1 MIWDNHDCRFSKHTF
16 YQEVTDQIWQR
27 ESINVIVFHYI
38 VLHIGQPI
46 LTGLTFFPSIYC
58 KMKIAFWDAW
68 KLMPKMTP
76 IFAKQNNVIVPAE
89 ITEKDYNLF
98 EKLCIILYSNEKQF

>member
-1 MIWDNHDCRFSKHTF
+1 
-16 YQEVTDQIWQR
+16 
-27 ESINVIVFHYI
+27 
-38 VLHIGQPI
+38 
-46 LTGLTFFPSIYC
+46 
-58 KMKIAFWDAW
+58 MKIAFWDTW

-98 EKLCIILYSNEKQF
+98 EKLCIILYSNEKQFWKRAMFWQLQLVFSTREL